1 MDVVITPKG
10 VAYKTNYYSQEDLD
24 RGKEPRHKKVSEA
37 WIDHFILV
45 GLDTELPES
54 TEDIMKDFDFWEKY
68 PEENPGYTPSHLRQ
82 SLRRLFEAK
91 LIEEYRG

>member
-1 MDVVITPKG
+1 MDVVITSKG
-10 VAYKTNYYSQEDLD
+10 VAYKNNYSSQEDPD
-24 RGKEPRHKKVSEA
+24 RGNLPRHKKVSEA

-45 GLDTELPES
+45 GLHRELPES
-54 TEDIMKDFDFWEKY
+54 TEDILKDLDFWEKY
-68 PEENPGYTPSHLRQ
+68 PEENPGYSSSHLRQ